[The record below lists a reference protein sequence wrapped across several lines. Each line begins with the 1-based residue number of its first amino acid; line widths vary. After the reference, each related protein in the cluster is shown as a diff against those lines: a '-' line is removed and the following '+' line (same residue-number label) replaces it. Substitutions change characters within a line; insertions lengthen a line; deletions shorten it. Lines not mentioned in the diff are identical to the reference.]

1 MFLIV
6 SFHELRKSMRLARNR
21 RQVKVCADPEGGGGT
36 GGPAP
41 LEFENFT

>member
-21 RQVKVCADPEGGGGT
+21 RQVKVCADPEGGGDRGS
-36 GGPAP
+36 GPP
-41 LEFENFT
+41 GI